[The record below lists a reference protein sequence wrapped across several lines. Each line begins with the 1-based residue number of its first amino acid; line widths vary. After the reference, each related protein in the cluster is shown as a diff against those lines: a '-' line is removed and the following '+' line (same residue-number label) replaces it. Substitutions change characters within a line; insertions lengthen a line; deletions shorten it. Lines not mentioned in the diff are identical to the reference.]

1 MANSK
6 VNKSSHKVNSRIILQ
21 SILAVALILGGFFLI
36 FYSGRDRFVSNQRPV
51 VSSQANDRVEVKKVE
66 AKPYKLYI
74 PKLHKIL
81 YISDGIIVNGRWMIS
96 DSGVSYLTTS
106 ALPGNRGNAVLYGHN
121 LDNILGSLTQVAD
134 GDLVYVVMD
143 SGNFYKYQI
152 IERKEVKPNQV
163 EILQNTTDSRVTIY
177 TCSGFLDS
185 ARFVV
190 VGKLVSSS

>member
-6 VNKSSHKVNSRIILQ
+6 VNKPSHKVNSRIILQ
-21 SILAVALILGGFFLI
+21 SIFAVALILGGFFLI
-36 FYSGRDRFVSNQRPV
+36 FYSGRDRFASNQRPV
-51 VSSQANDRVEVKKVE
+51 VSSQANDGVEVKKVE